1 MPAVGGCRCCGSSEL
16 AIETRRQ
23 RVLLRVAF
31 VLVAFKVSMD
41 CFAFSYSSVF
51 SGEGVS
57 VEMIFRPRIRGA
69 DEGLLRYLR
78 LGLRGGFGALDLP
91 GLAVELSE
99 QVLCA
104 HVVVVILRLDKLR
117 SGLDEVL
124 GNGGI
129 LRC

>member
-1 MPAVGGCRCCGSSEL
+1 LG
-16 AIETRRQ
+16 
-23 RVLLRVAF
+23 VA
-31 VLVAFKVSMD
+31 VLVLDQLVEFGLQALEKIR
-41 CFAFSYSSVF
+41 SVTINK
-51 SGEGVS
+51 GHVLHA
-57 VEMIFRPRIRGA
+57 VDATTDAKDDRG
-69 DEGLLRYLR
+69 
-78 LGLRGGFGALDLP
+78 RGYDLP